1 MKTRPLKE
9 AVAFYLESRHRL
21 GFALKDEGALLTNL
35 VEQDRK
41 LQHRGPLTS
50 ALALSWAQGPPP
62 THLPRRVRRLNAVR
76 HFALFWAAFDPH
88 TQVPAAGLFGPA
100 YRRGPVHI
108 YTSEQIA
115 ALLAGAQQLPPQ
127 ETLWPRTLTTLLG
140 LLACTGLRISEALHL
155 QPEDWEPTQAVLT
168 IRQAKYGQSRY
179 VPLAPSAT
187 SVLKTY
193 LRARVQAFPDS
204 HASAL
209 FLNERG
215 QPLTYSQ
222 AWHAFMALRN
232 QLRWQ
237 HWQPRPRLHDL
248 LHTFAVECLR
258 GWYRQG
264 QKELNAKILSL
275 AAYLGHRNIRHTYW
289 YLTAVPELI
298 ALGIVRWA
306 KAQASRKSQKGARH
320 E

>member
-35 VEQDRK
+35 VEHARK

-88 TQVPAAGLFGPA
+88 TQVLAAGLFGPA

-179 VPLAPSAT
+179 VPLAPSVA

-248 LHTFAVECLR
+248 RHYSERRIIPSGASQSR
-258 GWYRQG
+258 
-264 QKELNAKILSL
+264 KILVVFGFLSFRTRNNQRLCRNARSWSL
-275 AAYLGHRNIRHTYW
+275 GR
-289 YLTAVPELI
+289 
-298 ALGIVRWA
+298 
-306 KAQASRKSQKGARH
+306 
-320 E
+320 